1 VACLH
6 ESNGVTIDGRRR
18 TGNRTGDATSPI
30 AGCAG
35 TCLFQLWPKFTGAIV
50 DPVVRAGI
58 VAILRIG
65 YRRSSANPEIE
76 VEGYPTLILAPA
88 LDDVWNPADLA
99 INKVRAFHIPAQIR
113 IGLGHAFENG
123 VEL

>member
-1 VACLH
+1 MRPHRLRAVRGPAF
-6 ESNGVTIDGRRR
+6 SSFG
-18 TGNRTGDATSPI
+18 PI
-30 AGCAG
+30 
-35 TCLFQLWPKFTGAIV
+35 TGAIV

-123 VEL
+123 VVL